1 MLVIKENINI
11 SSSIYRFK
19 GLNSVIEAFEQ
30 PMSLFGDYIKQREGK
45 DIIESDKGFA
55 TYSVVKDGIYI
66 EDIFVSADHRHS
78 GEAARMADQIADIAR
93 EKGLKRLYGSVSPSA
108 NNSTAS
114 LKVLLA
120 YGFKLNSSTNNFIW
134 MEKDL

>member
-1 MLVIKENINI
+1 
-11 SSSIYRFK
+11 
-19 GLNSVIEAFEQ
+19 
-30 PMSLFGDYIKQREGK
+30 MSLFGNYIKQRENK

-55 TYSVVKDGIYI
+55 TYSIVKDGIYI
-66 EDIFVSADHRHS
+66 EDIYIENDHRHQ

-93 EKGLKRLYGSVSPSA
+93 EKGLTKLFGSISPSA
-108 NNSTAS
+108 NGSTDS

-134 MEKDL
+134 LEKVVG